1 MKFATALC
9 LVCFA
14 SASLCS
20 DHGHT
25 NVAENAVHGEG
36 ESDTTST
43 NCISRDCDSK
53 NDLKSRIE
61 QQQPNNQKLV
71 DNHHDDHNH
80 HDHDHDDHEI
90 PHDHHDDEVQ
100 HTKINDYQTWLA
112 ASGAVMVI
120 SLCGVFG
127 VLVIPIMQRVF
138 YQHLIQF
145 LIALAVG
152 TLAGDALLHLLPH
165 AFQAGVGGH
174 HAHGKHEHHQT
185 MVWQGFVAIVSIIF
199 FFMFEKLINILGE
212 WRQEKAN
219 AKRGAT
225 PKNKKLRVVR
235 EGHVA
240 SDRAVGE
247 RLCKHKYS
255 PYCMDDFDLEE
266 VNINVEKLEAA
277 NECVAKGCENGNGD
291 HEKTTPES
299 ELDPSSSRSLL
310 PAISDSVINKNYSVL
325 PKVREEGHA
334 HAHDV
339 HGDHDKDHDTVI
351 ISQHEHVHHGHS
363 HAHSHLHS
371 TPESISSVA
380 WMVIFGDGIHNI
392 ADGLA
397 IGAAFAEGYTSGLS
411 TSVAVL
417 CHELPH
423 EIGDFAMLLKAGM
436 SVKQAVFYNIMSS
449 VLAFIGMVGGFL
461 LGTIDHFTPWMFT
474 AVAGIFLY
482 VALVDMM
489 PELSSGHSHP
499 VSQKKQL
506 ECRGTEVFLQVVGM
520 SLGAC
525 IMLFIAL
532 YEDDMKSL
540 FDGHIES
547 LVVEV

>member
-1 MKFATALC
+1 MKLATALC
-9 LVCFA
+9 LVCLA
-14 SASLCS
+14 SVSLCVDHDNS
-20 DHGHT
+20 DADQNGT
-25 NVAENAVHGEG
+25 KNDND
-36 ESDTTST
+36 SDTSST
-43 NCISRDCDSK
+43 NCSSIDCEKQK
-53 NDLKSRIE
+53 NDLQSRID
-61 QQQPNNQKLV
+61 QPNNQKLV
-71 DNHHDDHNH
+71 DNHENH
-80 HDHDHDDHEI
+80 ADHDHDDHEGH
-90 PHDHHDDEVQ
+90 HDHDDQVQ
-100 HTKINDYQTWLA
+100 HKKINDYQTWLA
-112 ASGAVMVI
+112 ASGAVLVI

-165 AFQAGVGGH
+165 AFQAGVGHSGQGG
-174 HAHGKHEHHQT
+174 GKHSEHVHHQT
-185 MVWQGFVAIVSIIF
+185 TVWQGFVAILALIF
-199 FFMFEKLINILGE
+199 FFLFEKLINILGE
-212 WRQEKAN
+212 WRDEKAA
-219 AKRGAT
+219 AKRRET
-225 PKNKKLRVVR
+225 PTNKKLRVVR

-240 SDRAVGE
+240 SDKAVGE

-266 VNINVEKLEAA
+266 VNINVEKLEGA
-277 NECVAKGCENGNGD
+277 NNHPGNG
-291 HEKTTPES
+291 EKTTPES
-299 ELDPSSSRSLL
+299 EMDPSSSRSLL
-310 PAISDSVINKNYSVL
+310 PAVTDNVTNKNYSVL
-325 PKVREEGHA
+325 PKVREEGHSL
-334 HAHDV
+334 HS
-339 HGDHDKDHDTVI
+339 HGSEEHDKDHDTVI

-436 SVKQAVFYNIMSS
+436 SVKQAVFYNVMSS

-499 VSQKKQL
+499 ISQKRQL
-506 ECRGTEVFLQVVGM
+506 ECRGTEVFLQVCGM

-532 YEDDMKSL
+532 YEDDMKAA
-540 FDGHIES
+540 FEGHIEAF
-547 LVVEV
+547 